1 MPQGLLQAR
10 WRGIG
15 AAPPT
20 QPPTKLPRTRAE
32 TAVPASQ
39 SVVMTEPCSDKATKP
54 KANMSKGK
62 QQKTKDA
69 VTTTERSGHEKKS
82 KGILSQLDKARAK
95 RARQKRRKMAREKAK
110 TKDPEEAS
118 SYLAAWK
125 AHQDSGTAWR
135 FNKATQAWL
144 LRHAYEPEMVPK
156 KVFQLLLR
164 YLAGLSGA
172 ARDRAVAEAGALVT
186 LQGAEVPKAGATQSK
201 SVRSKRSRKAKALLL
216 HDVIFLSEHTFRASG
231 LCGTLWNQFCSYT
244 SS

>member
-1 MPQGLLQAR
+1 
-10 WRGIG
+10 
-15 AAPPT
+15 
-20 QPPTKLPRTRAE
+20 
-32 TAVPASQ
+32 
-39 SVVMTEPCSDKATKP
+39 MTEPCSDTAMKP
-54 KANMSKGK
+54 TANMSKGK
-62 QQKTKDA
+62 QKKTKDSE
-69 VTTTERSGHEKKS
+69 VKTERSGHEKKN

-95 RARQKRRKMAREKAK
+95 RARQKRRKTAREKAR

-125 AHQDSGTAWR
+125 AHQDLGTAWR

-144 LRHAYEPEMVPK
+144 LRHAYEPELVPK

-201 SVRSKRSRKAKALLL
+201 PARQKRSRKPKESAANEKTAPDIVEPEDATDRADEEEAKKRKARLA
-216 HDVIFLSEHTFRASG
+216 RARKVLEVLERENS
-231 LCGTLWNQFCSYT
+231 
-244 SS
+244 